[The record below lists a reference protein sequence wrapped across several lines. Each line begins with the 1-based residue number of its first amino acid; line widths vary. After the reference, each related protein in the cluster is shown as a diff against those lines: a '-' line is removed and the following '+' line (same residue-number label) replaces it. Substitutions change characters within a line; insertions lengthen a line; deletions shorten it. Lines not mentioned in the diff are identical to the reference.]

1 MQNTPLEKSIHNIY
15 DIGIKVKEL
24 YNIIEEN
31 DGEVDDEQ
39 YSQLHF
45 EKSEIKKV
53 GCDILSLRNIIDSQS
68 DMIVDEITRLLELK
82 AKKDKQ
88 IVNIE
93 KALMWVLLNFGEQD
107 KKGIWRLDLD
117 IAQLS
122 TRKNPESI
130 VIEDEALVPNEYKKF
145 DFLIKDLTIKQL
157 EQIKE
162 LLYSEEYPPIENLSK
177 DNIKET
183 QKVSKKELKPKL
195 VELEHDRDM
204 LLDTKQL
211 LEESFEKE
219 LVTKDYYDNASQELQ
234 EKIDMLPDYRAYI
247 KEGALNL
254 VIK

>member
-1 MQNTPLEKSIHNIY
+1 MQNTELEKSIHNIY

-39 YSQLHF
+39 YSQLQF
-45 EKSEIKKV
+45 EKSEIKTV
-53 GCDILSLRNIIDSQS
+53 GCDLIGLTKIITSQN
-68 DMIVDEITRLLELK
+68 DMLDFEIERLELLK
-82 AKKDKQ
+82 AKKKKQ
-88 IVNIE
+88 IANIE

-117 IAQLS
+117 IANLT
-122 TRKNPESI
+122 TRKNPESV

-183 QKVSKKELKPKL
+183 QKVSKKELKL
-195 VELEHDRDM
+195 TL
-204 LLDTKQL
+204 
-211 LEESFEKE
+211 
-219 LVTKDYYDNASQELQ
+219 QELQ
-234 EKIDMLPDYRAYI
+234 NKINKINDKLFGDDMLSEEQKNELEAEKEKLPDYGAYI
-247 KEGALNL
+247 KEGDLNL

>member
-1 MQNTPLEKSIHNIY
+1 MQNTELEKSIHNIY

-39 YSQLHF
+39 YSLLQF

-53 GCDILSLRNIIDSQS
+53 GCDIITVRDGIQSVS
-68 DMIVDEITRLLELK
+68 DMLSKQIERLTELK

-88 IVNIE
+88 ITNIE

-122 TRKNPESI
+122 TRKNPESV

-145 DFLIKDLTIKQL
+145 DLIIKDLTSEQL
-157 EQIKE
+157 EEIGN
-162 LLYSEEYPPIENLSK
+162 LLETSSLNKRNSGEDVCVI
-177 DNIKET
+177 DNVRIT
-183 QKVSKKELKPKL
+183 PKVSKKELKPKL
-195 VELEHDRDM
+195 VELQKDIDN
-204 LLDTKQL
+204 
-211 LEESFEKE
+211 LENKYSNEEITTEEYRESLETIPN
-219 LVTKDYYDNASQELQ
+219 LG
-234 EKIDMLPDYRAYI
+234 AYI
-247 KEGALNL
+247 KEGDLNL